1 MLLRLPIGVLKATI
15 RLGLQ
20 YGIINRMIF
29 FMRFAA
35 LCLTLASG
43 MIVFANETNVLRTA
57 AEINRF
63 FSHGNGS
70 RRYDITAV
78 VQHAGA
84 DPRRWLIV
92 RDSTGSANIWC
103 DARIGR
109 LNRGQRVH
117 FKGTVNTSHRRRE
130 PFSPADFYE
139 ILGEAPI
146 APPLNLKLADLNED
160 KHNLADVCTEGTIVE
175 IANDEIDS
183 NYGIILL
190 KDNECV
196 MPVSY
201 KLKHMKIR
209 KDDLLGARILVTG
222 VFQRSV
228 LGERK
233 FTGPFIDISSLAD
246 LKIVRPRPADPFA
259 APQLE
264 ERLYL
269 TPKEITRLDRRTV
282 RGHVLAVWG
291 VRHVMVRDPSERI
304 VNVELSEGIP
314 VPAVGTGICVVGYPE
329 TDLYR
334 VNLGRAIWKKDDDLP
349 PPAAET
355 AEVCSAELIIA
366 KNYMTE
372 HDEFFHG
379 KLITV
384 KGALTSIPIHESAEQ
399 RLLLDCGRHK
409 VPVDISANPRMADGL
424 LVGSEIEVTGRCLL
438 ETDNWRPDKPFPHI
452 RGIALVPRS
461 AADFRVLARPPWLT
475 TGKLLVV
482 IGALL
487 VVILCLYVR
496 NRVQK
501 RMNQLKV
508 ADRTQLAVELH
519 DSMSQNLSG
528 AALQI
533 TTVKNLIDTAR
544 DKALRHLDIAELTL
558 TSCRKEL
565 RNCIW
570 DLRSNALDTDD
581 MNDAIRKTLEHHLG
595 GASLNVRFNVPRE
608 RLSDNTA
615 HALIRIIRELV
626 VNAVQHGKAN
636 AIRIAGALE
645 KDRLLFS
652 VTDDGVGFDPE
663 NRPGIREGHFGLQGI
678 EERIDELGGKM
689 EIRSQPDKGARISI
703 WIKSRC

>member
-1 MLLRLPIGVLKATI
+1 MVSFL
-15 RLGLQ
+15 
-20 YGIINRMIF
+20 
-29 FMRFAA
+29 RFAA

-43 MIVFANETNVLRTA
+43 ALAFADETNVLRSA

-63 FSHGNGS
+63 FTHGEGVC
-70 RRYDITAV
+70 RYDIVAV
-78 VQHAGA
+78 VQHPETNPDG
-84 DPRRWLIV
+84 WLIV
-92 RDSTGSANIWC
+92 HDETGFAHLWC
-103 DARIGR
+103 HAGIGR
-109 LNRGQRVH
+109 PHAGQLIH
-117 FKGTVNTSHRRRE
+117 FKGTVNTTLSQRE
-130 PFSPADFYE
+130 PSAVADFCE
-139 ILGEAPI
+139 ILGNGKI
-146 APPLNLKLADLNED
+146 TPPLNVKLTALDED
-160 KHNLADVCTEGTIVE
+160 KHDLADVCVEGTVIE
-175 IANDEIDS
+175 IANDEVDH
-183 NYGIILL
+183 NNGFLLL
-190 KDNECV
+190 KEGECV
-196 MPVSY
+196 MPVAFIPQDLIDRQD
-201 KLKHMKIR
+201 KLL
-209 KDDLLGARILVTG
+209 DARVRLTG
-222 VFQRSV
+222 IFQRSV
-228 LGERK
+228 LGDRK
-233 FTGPFIDISSLAD
+233 FSGPFINLYDPAKLEI
-246 LKIVRPRPADPFA
+246 IEPRPANPFT

-264 ERLYL
+264 RKIYL
-269 TPKEITRLDRRTV
+269 TPREVARLGRRTV

-291 VRHVMVRDPSERI
+291 ERQVMIRDMTGSI
-304 VNVELSEGIP
+304 VNAELSEGLSLP
-314 VPAVGTGICVVGYPE
+314 SVGTGICAVGYPE

-334 VNLGRAIWKKDDDLP
+334 INLSRTLWRSDNLP
-349 PPAAET
+349 PPVAED
-355 AEVCSAELIIA
+355 AEPCTVDWIISS
-366 KNYMTE
+366 NYRGE
-372 HDEFFHG
+372 HGVSYHG
-379 KLITV
+379 KLVRVRGLLASVPT
-384 KGALTSIPIHESAEQ
+384 HESAEQ

-409 VPVDISANPRMADGL
+409 LPVDISANPRMADNL

-438 ETDNWRPDKPFPHI
+438 ETDNWRSDKPFPHI
-452 RGIALVPRS
+452 RGIVIVPRS

-570 DLRSNALDTDD
+570 DLRSNALDTND

-595 GASLNVRFNVPRE
+595 GASLSVRFNVPRE

-615 HALIRIIRELV
+615 HALMRIIRELV

-652 VTDDGVGFDPE
+652 VTDDGVGFDPA
-663 NRPGIREGHFGLQGI
+663 NRPGIREGHFGLQGV